1 MNVGRPFWRGTW
13 SLLKPYWAS
22 EEKRVAWG
30 LLAAVVALT
39 LAMVYVNVLFNGWYS
54 AFYDALQEKDRAAT
68 YHQLARFFALAAVYI
83 ALAVYALYL
92 NQMLQ
97 LRWRRWMTERYLRDW
112 LADHTYYQLQLT
124 GNGTDNPDQ
133 RIADDLRMLVDGT
146 LGLGLGLLNAVV
158 TLCSF
163 VGILW
168 RLSGPI
174 SLRLHGASV
183 DVPGYMVWIALA
195 YAALG
200 TSLAHRL
207 GRPLVGLNFDQQRY
221 EADFR
226 FGLVRFRENAE
237 GVAFHRGERDELTRF
252 EGRFRAVVQNTWR
265 MMKRQKL
272 LGLFTNGY
280 DQAAVVFPFVI
291 GLPRFFSG
299 AIQLGGLVQISNAFG
314 QVQTSLSWF
323 VGAYPTFATW
333 RATADRLLGFRSA
346 MQHVRR
352 ETARRRGIAVV
363 AGGEDRLVLDRVV
376 LTLPDGEPLLG
387 PVDAAV
393 SRTESLLIRGPSGSG
408 KSTLFRAIAGL
419 WAFGSGTVR
428 WPREFD
434 PMFLPQRPYLPLGS
448 LRQVVTYP
456 GSEKPFDTEQ
466 VEDALQACAL
476 PHLVG
481 RLDEKRAWALEL
493 SPGEQ
498 QRIAV
503 ARALLH
509 RPAWLFLDEATSALD
524 PDLER
529 RLYSVLRA
537 RLADATLV
545 SIGHRPALAEY
556 HAHTLEVGSSD
567 GRAARQPVRMRAT

>member
-1 MNVGRPFWRGTW
+1 MNVGRRFWRDTW
-13 SLLKPYWAS
+13 SLVKPYWAS
-22 EEKRVAWG
+22 EERRVAWA

-39 LAMVYVNVLFNGWYS
+39 LAMVYLNVLFNGWYS
-54 AFYDALQEKDRAAT
+54 AFYDALQEKDRARA

-83 ALAVYALYL
+83 GLAVYALYL
-92 NQMLQ
+92 NQLLQ
-97 LRWRRWMTERYLRDW
+97 LRWRRWTTGRYLREW
-112 LADHTYYQLQLT
+112 LAERTYYQLQLT
-124 GNGTDNPDQ
+124 GSATDNPDQ
-133 RIADDLRMLVDGT
+133 RVADDLRLLVDGT

-158 TLCSF
+158 TLGSF

-168 RLSGPI
+168 RLSGPL
-174 SLRLHGASV
+174 SRRQHGAAI
-183 DVPGYMVWIALA
+183 DVPGYMVWVALA

-200 TSLAHRL
+200 TWLAHRL

-252 EGRFRAVVQNTWR
+252 DGRFRAILENTWR
-265 MMKRQKL
+265 IMKRQKI

-299 AIQLGGLVQISNAFG
+299 AIELGGLVQISNAFG

-323 VGAYPTFATW
+323 VGAYTAFAAW
-333 RATADRLLGFRSA
+333 RATADRLRGFRAA
-346 MQHVRR
+346 MEH
-352 ETARRRGIAVV
+352 ARSQAVPLRGIAVV
-363 AGGEDRLVLDRVV
+363 AGSEDRLVLDHVA
-376 LTLPDGEPLLG
+376 LALPDGEPLLG

-393 SRTESLLIRGPSGSG
+393 SRSESLLIRGPSGSG

-419 WAFGSGTVR
+419 WAFGTGTIR
-428 WPREFD
+428 WPRDFE
-434 PMFLPQRPYLPLGS
+434 PMFLPQRPYLPLGT

-456 GSEKPFDTEQ
+456 DSEKPFETQDIA
-466 VEDALQACAL
+466 DALRTCAL

-481 RLDEKRAWALEL
+481 RLDEERPWAFEL

-537 RLADATLV
+537 RLPDATVV
-545 SIGHRPALAEY
+545 SIGHRRGLAEY
-556 HAHTLEVGSSD
+556 HAHVLEIGSAAGD
-567 GRAARQPVRMRAT
+567 AARQGVIRL